1 MDADRLMAVGKAK
14 TYGPYARG
22 LEVSTGGIDPQHA
35 CKDSHVNL
43 GDPMICRQ
51 DAGSRMRK
59 AAVLD
64 HGKSDDA
71 IVPRK
76 RVMPVEGRA

>member
-1 MDADRLMAVGKAK
+1 M
-14 TYGPYARG
+14 
-22 LEVSTGGIDPQHA
+22 STGGIDPQHA

-43 GDPMICRQ
+43 GDPMVCRQ

-71 IVPRK
+71 ILPKK
-76 RVMPVEGRA
+76 RVTTVEGRA